1 MITNQPNL
9 FLIGGMRCGSTAL
22 HLLLNQHDQINM
34 STIKEPYFYVAE
46 LHRHRLSANFS
57 KEQEQNLN
65 NYVNKG
71 KFRTRD
77 KYNTL
82 FDYTKNYKYYGEASH
97 YIYHPD
103 TANCIKKESPNS
115 KIIISVRNPIDRL
128 YSEYLYH
135 CRINKIKSLDY
146 SQYVNVNID
155 LFINNKRSK
164 LYKGFYND
172 SILHWIK
179 IFGKD
184 NVKVVVYEE
193 FKDNQQKV
201 LSEIYEWLNLPYS
214 KINNLTPQKTGKIRF
229 EKLFYFINSSTFIKS
244 SLKIIFSKNN
254 RIKIR
259 SFFYDILIRKK
270 KKSDISISDKIKLL
284 DIYRDDIFALEKL
297 LKKDMSFWLEM

>member
-1 MITNQPNL
+1 MNNITPNL
-9 FLIGGMRCGSTAL
+9 FLIGGMRCGSTSL
-22 HLLLNQHDQINM
+22 HLLFDQHDQINM
-34 STIKEPYFYVAE
+34 SSVKEPRFYLAE
-46 LHRHRLSANFS
+46 LKKQKLLENYTEDLKAD
-57 KEQEQNLN
+57 LN
-65 NYVNKG
+65 NFISSGDY
-71 KFRTRD
+71 RTRS
-77 KYNTL
+77 KHNTL
-82 FDYTKNYKYYGEASH
+82 FDKARYYKYRGESSH
-97 YIYHPD
+97 YVYSPEVADI
-103 TANCIKKESPNS
+103 IKKESPNS
-115 KIIISVRNPIDRL
+115 KIIISVRNSIDRL
-128 YSEYLYH
+128 YSEYLYR
-135 CRINKIKSLDY
+135 CRINKIKSLDF
-146 SQYVNVNID
+146 SQYVKVNTD
-155 LFINNKRSK
+155 LFINNKRSR

-201 LSEIYEWLNLPYS
+201 LNEIYDWLNLPFS
-214 KINNLTPQKTGKIRF
+214 KINNWTPQKTGKIRF

-270 KKSDISISDKIKLL
+270 KKSDISISDKKKLL